1 MVTIDSADYCVESCQ
16 EEWLDEFC
24 SDYPPEGVP
33 NKPRVVGDW
42 GWGTKY
48 NITAKMVSDG
58 IKSFHERGGQVFLS
72 YGGRHE
78 AATEYGTD
86 GSDRS

>member
-16 EEWLDEFC
+16 EEWPDEFC

-33 NKPRVVGDW
+33 NRPRVVGD
-42 GWGTKY
+42 WGTKY
-48 NITAKMVSDG
+48 NITAKMVRDG
-58 IKSFHERGGQVFLS
+58 IKSIHERGGQVFLS

-78 AATEYGTD
+78 AATEYVTD
-86 GSDRS
+86 KTDRS

>member
-1 MVTIDSADYCVESCQ
+1 MVTIDSADFCVESCQ
-16 EEWLDEFC
+16 EEYPDEFC

-42 GWGTKY
+42 GTKY
-48 NITAKMVSDG
+48 NITAKMVRDG
-58 IKSFHERGGQVFLS
+58 IKSIHERGALVFLS

-78 AATEYGTD
+78 AAIGTD
-86 GSDRS
+86 DSDRS